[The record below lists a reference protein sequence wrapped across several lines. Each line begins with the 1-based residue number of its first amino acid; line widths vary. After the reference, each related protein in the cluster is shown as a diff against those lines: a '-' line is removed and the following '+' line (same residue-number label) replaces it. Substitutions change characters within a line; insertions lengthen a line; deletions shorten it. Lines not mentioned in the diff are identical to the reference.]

1 MTKEIIIAVVSAL
14 IGGFITFLFSVLL
27 EKRKEK
33 REDSLEAKKHQREAF
48 QNRPEMQIVD
58 YKDYISR
65 VGYGI
70 KQNCDINVFVAHI
83 ANVSIEGDKKQQ
95 IVQAHY
101 ENGDINQEE
110 WCCVIYTMK
119 NAGKTDIFSLRI
131 VSTFQKDTCVFP
143 SEEVVEWERNHLL
156 NYSEYYDEKIR
167 VDDTIKLKVC
177 FHKDRIIKGMFSAA
191 LSVIMIDDNGQYWE
205 QPLFIPQDKVY
216 DSRRISPSVYL
227 ELVKTKTAE
236 ECFKKPW
243 LW

>member
-33 REDSLEAKKHQREAF
+33 REDSLESKKQQREAF

-95 IVQAHY
+95 IVKAHY

-119 NAGKTDIFSLRI
+119 NAGKTDISSLRI
-131 VSTFQKDTCVFP
+131 VSNFQKNTCIFP
-143 SEEVVEWERNHLL
+143 GEEVAEWACNHLL
-156 NYSEYYDEKIR
+156 NYSEYYDKKIR

-177 FHKDRIIKGMFSAA
+177 FHKDRIISGMFSAA
-191 LSVIMIDDNGQYWE
+191 LSVIMIDDNGRYWE
-205 QPLFIPQDKVY
+205 QPLFIPEEKMY
-216 DSRRISPSVYL
+216 DSRRMTPEYYYEITQTESV
-227 ELVKTKTAE
+227 E